1 MKTIKNSNFS
11 DLIPNKKVI
20 KRENIEKCRDSAPSK
35 KIIRESKSKENSH
48 LRSDLE
54 VEKVMGE
61 GGDSR
66 ADAGRSLWLRFMG
79 SWGLEALADELQE
92 AVPHLLSL
100 SLSLWRSRRRR
111 ISLKWKEEEKGAHF
125 GDLTRGEV
133 WLGRGR

>member
-79 SWGLEALADELQE
+79 S
-92 AVPHLLSL
+92 
-100 SLSLWRSRRRR
+100 
-111 ISLKWKEEEKGAHF
+111 
-125 GDLTRGEV
+125 
-133 WLGRGR
+133 